1 MCSGTGQDSP
11 RSQTLHLNLWSCL
24 LPSIIVCNYDIAS
37 ICWQT
42 GLKRSLTGEESRPD
56 TGEGGSLPRWWR
68 CLVVTIDCFFDHRS
82 DGSFYSRED
91 DFDQKPPGS
100 SLLLICVISTWTIWE
115 ISQNFD
121 EIEFNR
127 IFDITSSAGHST
139 LAMSTVC
146 KPLKF

>member
-24 LPSIIVCNYDIAS
+24 LPPIIVCNYDIAS

-42 GLKRSLTGEESRPD
+42 GLKRSLTGEATRPD
-56 TGEGGSLPRWWR
+56 TGEGDSLPRWWR
-68 CLVVTIDCFFDHRS
+68 CLVVTIVVSLIIVWMDLSIAVKMILIRSHLDHHS
-82 DGSFYSRED
+82 SWFASF
-91 DFDQKPPGS
+91 PPEQFG
-100 SLLLICVISTWTIWE
+100 E
-115 ISQNFD
+115 ISKKFA
-121 EIEFNR
+121 EIEFNL
-127 IFDITSSAGHST
+127 IFYITSSAGHST